1 MCRVTRVCCLIQDIF
16 NAVLKQHPYLLHR
29 LPCQW
34 NVQLSD
40 NTRSEQ
46 CYRHM
51 ADLKVRLGSWG

>member
-1 MCRVTRVCCLIQDIF
+1 MSVGRSQDII
-16 NAVLKQHPYLLHR
+16 NAVILENPSVVHR

-46 CYRHM
+46 CYTEVFN
-51 ADLKVRLGSWG
+51 LKVI

>member
-1 MCRVTRVCCLIQDIF
+1 MSFQDIF
-16 NAVLKQHPYLLHR
+16 NTVLKLHPYLLYQ

-46 CYRHM
+46 CYSEIS
-51 ADLKVRLGSWG
+51 DLKVK